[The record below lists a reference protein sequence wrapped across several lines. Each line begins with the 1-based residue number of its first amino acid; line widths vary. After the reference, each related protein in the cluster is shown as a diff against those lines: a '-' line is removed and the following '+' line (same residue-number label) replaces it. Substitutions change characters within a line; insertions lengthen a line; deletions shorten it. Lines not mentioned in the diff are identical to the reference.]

1 MGDRFGA
8 GSGGAGRLG
17 VTIAVRDEAAAILAE
32 PGFRWEE
39 GPRGVLRSARYPISL
54 MLSGV
59 GKAYAARSAAI
70 LAAECGALCPLGT
83 AGGLSDEPVGTL
95 YLCERAVEHDMD
107 VSGLGFA
114 PGVTPFAAM
123 DGPELGGLF
132 PAWRATFEG
141 ALADAGLPYAEGLVA
156 SGDRF
161 LADPAVAAAVRTG
174 FGAALADMESAAV
187 AKVAMLEGLSFCTLR
202 WISDNADHD
211 SPTDW
216 PTQVA
221 RSSDSFRRALL
232 ALGERL
238 VSKVPGEP
246 A

>member
-1 MGDRFGA
+1 MGDRRGA
-8 GSGGAGRLG
+8 EAAGRLG

-32 PGFRWEE
+32 GAFRWEE
-39 GPRGVLRSARYPISL
+39 GPRGVLRSARYPLSL

-59 GKAYAARSAAI
+59 GKAYAARAAAI
-70 LAAECGALCPLGT
+70 LAAECGALCPMGT
-83 AGGLSDEPVGTL
+83 AGGLSDEAVGAL

-107 VSGLGFA
+107 VTGLGYA
-114 PGVTPFAAM
+114 PGVTPFSAM
-123 DGPELGGLF
+123 VGPELGGLS
-132 PAWRATFEG
+132 PAWRAAFEG
-141 ALADAGLPYAEGLVA
+141 AMADGGLPYAEGLVA

-161 LADPAVAAAVRTG
+161 LADPAVAAAVRIG

-202 WISDNADHD
+202 WISDNADRD

-221 RSSDSFRRALL
+221 RSSEIFRRALL
-232 ALGERL
+232 SLGERL
-238 VSKVPGEP
+238 ASG
-246 A
+246 ARA